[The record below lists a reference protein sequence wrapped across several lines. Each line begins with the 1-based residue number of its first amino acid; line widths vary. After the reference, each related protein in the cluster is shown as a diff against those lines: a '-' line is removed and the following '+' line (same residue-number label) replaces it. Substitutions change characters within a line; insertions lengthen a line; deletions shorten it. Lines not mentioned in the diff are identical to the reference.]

1 MLKGIL
7 YYKFENLT
15 VQMGPI
21 FRNWGQSLFRSGLAF
36 QGASAHEDKIVPS
49 LRCVPISASKYP
61 KLLDVSFCC
70 LYIDVDRE
78 TGLHRTQQLLVM

>member
-15 VQMGPI
+15 VQMGPVL
-21 FRNWGQSLFRSGLAF
+21 RNWGQSLFRSGLAF

-61 KLLDVSFCC
+61 KLLDVSFKHFDFSGW
-70 LYIDVDRE
+70 LDRAK
-78 TGLHRTQQLLVM
+78 RNSYWRR